1 MNEKNKQPTLEELCK
16 YFWELAKKYA
26 LTEQGK
32 KEIASVEFCLK
43 SEMIMNKVG
52 TIEESEKALNIIC
65 RKEVGFS
72 QLYYSNNVEDYNNT
86 LYFRF
91 KPSAYESMALTQAEF
106 NLVKKV
112 VEKYGSY

>member
-1 MNEKNKQPTLEELCK
+1 MDKEINQPTLEELCK

-52 TIEESEKALNIIC
+52 TIEESEKAFKIIVEKKVNIYAVLSSHSLNNYHL
-65 RKEVGFS
+65 FMNS
-72 QLYYSNNVEDYNNT
+72 
-86 LYFRF
+86 
-91 KPSAYESMALTQAEF
+91 YESDFLSEEEY

-112 VEKYGSY
+112 VDKYDKK